1 MMNRFLSARLV
12 WFAIVAAALLGN
24 GPVWPK

>member
-1 MMNRFLSARLV
+1 MMSRLLSARVV

-24 GPVWPK
+24 GPAWPK

>member
-1 MMNRFLSARLV
+1 MIRRLLGARVLWLAV
-12 WFAIVAAALLGN
+12 IAAALLGN